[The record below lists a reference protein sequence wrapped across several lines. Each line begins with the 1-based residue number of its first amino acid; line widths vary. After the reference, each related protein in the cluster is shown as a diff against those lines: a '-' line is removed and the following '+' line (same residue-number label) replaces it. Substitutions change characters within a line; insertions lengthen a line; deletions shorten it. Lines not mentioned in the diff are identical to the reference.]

1 MAHYTAEIS
10 KSLSLSARGGSADS
24 ATLTTAPQ
32 CCKIQARTPNIKR
45 APMSSKLISDYLRKV
60 AEIYSK
66 GNATEHSYRGALQT
80 LLEELLP
87 GVAATHE
94 PKRVACGAPDYV
106 LTRRSGLPLG
116 YVEAKDLGAGLDD
129 DRHKEQFERYRRALG
144 NIIFTNYL
152 EFQLW
157 RGDKE
162 LMRVELA
169 ALQGNKIRRLPNNF
183 DQFDEL
189 IKLFESHDAQP
200 ISSSQELAR
209 RMADKARLLAYAV
222 ERALTGAT
230 PHRASTQDLGGQ
242 LAVFREYLISDL
254 SPREFADVYAQ
265 TIAYGMFAAR
275 LHDQTTGGGGD
286 FSRRKAAEL
295 IPESNPLLR
304 MFFQH
309 IAGYNLDN
317 RIQWIVDDLAAIFR
331 AVDVAELMK
340 DFVKTN
346 GRADPF
352 IHFYETFLGE
362 YDPRLRKG
370 RGVYYTPEPVVHF
383 IVRAVDDILKAEFRL
398 AQGLADTAKTTVKVN
413 TEEVD
418 KRSKTGFKQISKKA
432 PKVQILD
439 PAAGTGTFLA
449 QVVARI
455 YERFARQ
462 EGVWPSY
469 VKQELLP
476 RLNGFEVLMAPY
488 AMAHLK
494 LEMILERTGCK
505 LNGERLRIFLTNSL
519 EEYHIDNGVLLA
531 SWLSAESTEANLIK
545 RDAPVM
551 VVLGNPP
558 YSGISSNK
566 GDWITSLIDE
576 YKYIDDKH
584 FGEKKHWLNDDY
596 VKFIRYGEYLIDRNG
611 EGILAYINNHSF
623 LDNPTFRGMRW
634 HLLRSFDKIYILDLH
649 GNSKRKE
656 RSPDGS
662 PDKNVFDIQPGV
674 SINLFVKTGQKK
686 PDALGKVFHCDLF
699 GARESKYE
707 FLWRHS
713 LDKVKFKGLKPAA
726 PHYFF
731 TPRDYALESE
741 YQKGFSVADL
751 MPVATSGV
759 TTARDRFTIHYSAAE
774 VRETIETFL
783 GLSDQD
789 ARERFNLG
797 ADALDW
803 KVSLAR
809 KDLEDDGPD
818 YQRIVPIM
826 YRPFDCRHT
835 YYTGRDKGF
844 HCRPRE
850 KVMRHFL
857 VGENVGLI
865 VMRHAITDNWSHVQV
880 ANTLIE
886 ARIHYSNKGVSYLFP
901 LYLYPGSKP
910 RSKEQGIGEPPV
922 RKPNLNMDLVKE
934 IAANLKMEFAYED
947 EQRRNAFSPEDL
959 LDYIYAV
966 LHSPGYRKT
975 YRELLKTD
983 FPRAPFPADKK
994 RFRALVKLGAELR
1007 ALHLMES
1014 EKLNKLTTAYPQTGD
1029 NIVRQVKR
1037 EKDKVR
1043 INKTQ
1048 YFAKIPEVA
1057 WRFHIGGFQPAQKY
1071 LKDRKNR
1078 ELTFDEISHYQK
1090 IIIALVETAKIMQ
1103 KIDAHLPLKAS

>member
-1 MAHYTAEIS
+1 
-10 KSLSLSARGGSADS
+10 
-24 ATLTTAPQ
+24 
-32 CCKIQARTPNIKR
+32 
-45 APMSSKLISDYLRKV
+45 MSSKLISDYLREV

-66 GNATEHSYRGALQT
+66 GNATEHSYREHLSAL
-80 LLEELLP
+80 LKALLP
-87 GVAATHE
+87 DVTVTHE

-106 LTRRSGLPLG
+106 LTRRNGLPLG

-183 DQFDEL
+183 DQFVEL
-189 IKLFESHDAQP
+189 VKSFESHDAQT

-254 SPREFADVYAQ
+254 SPKEFADVYAQ

-275 LHDQTTGGGGD
+275 LHDQTTEGGGD

-362 YDPRLRKG
+362 YDPRLRKS

-398 AQGLADTAKTTVKVN
+398 AQGLADTAKTTVKIN

-656 RSPDGS
+656 KSPDGS
-662 PDKNVFDIQPGV
+662 PDKNVFDIQVGV

-686 PDALGKVFHCDLF
+686 PDALGKVFHFDLF

-713 LDKVKFKGLKPAA
+713 LNKVKFNSLKPAA

-731 TPRDYALESE
+731 TPRDYTLESE

-751 MPVATSGV
+751 MPVNTSGV
-759 TTARDRFTIHYSAAE
+759 ITSRDSLVIDSDESALLSRIKDFTDTSQSDEDIRRRYFGAPKTTRKYPAGDTRGWKL
-774 VRETIETFL
+774 IE
-783 GLSDQD
+783 
-789 ARERFNLG
+789 
-797 ADALDW
+797 
-803 KVSLAR
+803 AR
-809 KDLEDDGPD
+809 KKIANYPH
-818 YQRIVPIM
+818 RNIIKTIA
-826 YRPFDCRHT
+826 YRPFDHRHI
-835 YYTGRDKGF
+835 YYHSDMVDWG
-844 HCRPRE
+844 RE
-850 KVMRHFL
+850 KVMEHFL
-857 VGENVGLI
+857 AGENIGL
-865 VMRHAITDNWSHVQV
+865 VLSKQFKASPSYHHVFV
-880 ANTLIE
+880 AKEIFESSLV
-886 ARIHYSNKGVSYLFP
+886 SNKTGEIGYGFP
-901 LYLYPGSKP
+901 LYLYPGRKP
-910 RSKEQGIGEPPV
+910 RSKEQGIGEPPI

-934 IAANLKMEFAYED
+934 IAASVKMEFAYED
-947 EQRRNAFSPEDL
+947 EQRRNAFFPEDL

-966 LHSPGYRKT
+966 LHSPGYRET

-1037 EKDKVR
+1037 EKDKVH
-1043 INKTQ
+1043 INNTQ
-1048 YFAKIPEVA
+1048 HFAGVPEVA

-1103 KIDAHLPLKAS
+1103 KIDSHLPLKAS

>member
-1 MAHYTAEIS
+1 
-10 KSLSLSARGGSADS
+10 
-24 ATLTTAPQ
+24 
-32 CCKIQARTPNIKR
+32 
-45 APMSSKLISDYLRKV
+45 MSSKLIAAYLREV

-80 LLEELLP
+80 LLKALLP
-87 GVAATHE
+87 GVTVTHE
-94 PKRVACGAPDYV
+94 PKRAACGGPDYV
-106 LTRRSGLPLG
+106 LTRRNGLPLG
-116 YVEAKDLGAGLDD
+116 YVEAKDLGARLDD
-129 DRHKEQFERYRRALG
+129 DRHKEQFDRYRKALE
-144 NIIFTNYL
+144 NMIFTNYL

-183 DQFDEL
+183 DQLVEL
-189 IKLFESHDAQP
+189 IKSFESHDAQT
-200 ISSSQELAR
+200 ISSSHELAR
-209 RMADKARLLAYAV
+209 RMADKARLLALVV
-222 ERALTGAT
+222 ERALAGAG
-230 PHRASTQDLGGQ
+230 PQRASTQDLGGQ

-275 LHDQTTGGGGD
+275 LHDQTAGSGED
-286 FSRRKAAEL
+286 FSRRRAAEL
-295 IPESNPLLR
+295 VPQSNPLLR
-304 MFFQH
+304 KFFHH
-309 IAGYNLDN
+309 IAGYDLDS
-317 RIQWIVDDLAAIFR
+317 RVQWIVDDLADIFR
-331 AVDVAELMK
+331 ATNVAELMT

-362 YDPRLRKG
+362 YDPRLRKS

-383 IVRAVDDILKAEFRL
+383 IVRAVDDILKEEFHL
-398 AQGLADTAKTTVKVN
+398 AGGLADAAKTTVKVN

-418 KRSKTGFKQISKKA
+418 KHSPTGFKQISKEA
-432 PKVQILD
+432 HKVQILD
-439 PAAGTGTFLA
+439 PAVGTGTFLA
-449 QVVARI
+449 SVVARI
-455 YERFARQ
+455 YDYEKSAKQ
-462 EGVWPSY
+462 EGMWHGY
-469 VKQELLP
+469 VKQDLLP

-494 LEMILERTGCK
+494 LEMILQRTGCE

-519 EEYHIDNGVLLA
+519 EECHIDNGALLA
-531 SWLSAESTEANLIK
+531 SWLSAESMEANLIK

-558 YSGISSNK
+558 YKGESKNK
-566 GDWITSLIDE
+566 GSWMANLMGD
-576 YKYIDDKH
+576 YKQEPGGGKLR
-584 FGEKKHWLNDDY
+584 EKNPKWLNDDY
-596 VKFIRYGEYLIDRNG
+596 VKFIRYGQYFIDRNG
-611 EGILAYINNHSF
+611 EGALAYINNNGF
-623 LDNPTFRGMRW
+623 LDNLTFRGMRW
-634 HLLRSFDKIYILDLH
+634 RLLRSFDKIYILDLH
-649 GNSKRKE
+649 GNSQRKE
-656 RSPDGS
+656 RAPDGS
-662 PDKNVFDIQPGV
+662 PDKNVFDIRQGV
-674 SINLFVKTGQKK
+674 SINLFVKTGKK
-686 PDALGKVFHCDLF
+686 PDDALGKVFHFDLF
-699 GARESKYE
+699 GSRESKYE

-713 LDKVKFKGLKPAA
+713 LNKVKFKRLKPAA

-731 TPRDYALESE
+731 TPRDYSLESE

-751 MPVATSGV
+751 MPVSTSGV
-759 TTARDRFTIHYSAAE
+759 TTARDRFTIHHSAAE
-774 VRETIETFL
+774 VQETIETFL
-783 GLSDQD
+783 RLSDQD

-797 ADALDW
+797 ADVRDW

-818 YQRIVPIM
+818 YQRITPIM
-826 YRPFDCRHT
+826 YRPFDRRHT
-835 YYTGRDKGF
+835 YYTGRSKGF
-844 HCRPRE
+844 HCNPRE

-857 VGENVGLI
+857 AGENIGLI
-865 VMRHAITDNWSHVQV
+865 VTRHAITDNWSHVQV

-886 ARIHYSNKGVSYLFP
+886 ARIHYSNKGVANLLP

-910 RSKEQGIGEPPV
+910 RSREQGIGEPPS
-922 RKPNLNMDLVKE
+922 RKPNLNMDIVKE

-947 EQRRNAFSPEDL
+947 EQRRNAFFPEDL

-966 LHSPGYRKT
+966 LHSPGYRET
-975 YRELLKTD
+975 YRELLNTD

-994 RFRALVKLGAELR
+994 QFRALVNLGAELR

-1014 EKLNKLTTAYPQTGD
+1014 GKLNKLTTAYPQTGD

-1048 YFAKIPEVA
+1048 HFAEIPEVA
-1057 WRFHIGGFQPAQKY
+1057 WNFHIGGYQPAQKY
-1071 LKDRKNR
+1071 LKERKDR
-1078 ELTFDEISHYQK
+1078 ELTPDEIRHYQK
-1090 IIIALVETAKIMQ
+1090 IIVALVETEKITQ
-1103 KIDAHLPLKAS
+1103 EIDAHLPLRTS

>member
-1 MAHYTAEIS
+1 
-10 KSLSLSARGGSADS
+10 
-24 ATLTTAPQ
+24 
-32 CCKIQARTPNIKR
+32 
-45 APMSSKLISDYLRKV
+45 MSSKLIAVYLREV

-66 GNATEHSYRGALQT
+66 GNATEHSYRGELQT
-80 LLEELLP
+80 LLKALLP
-87 GVAATHE
+87 GVTVTHE
-94 PKRVACGAPDYV
+94 PKRVACGGPDYV
-106 LTRRSGLPLG
+106 LTRRNGLPLG
-116 YVEAKDLGAGLDD
+116 YVEAKDLGARLDD
-129 DRHKEQFERYRRALG
+129 DRHKEQFDRYRGALE
-144 NIIFTNYL
+144 NMIFTNYL

-183 DQFDEL
+183 DQFGEL
-189 IKLFESHDAQP
+189 IKSFESHDAQT
-200 ISSSQELAR
+200 ISSSHDLAR

-222 ERALTGAT
+222 ERALTDAA
-230 PHRASTQDLGGQ
+230 PRRASSQDLGGQ

-254 SPREFADVYAQ
+254 SPKEFADVYAQ

-275 LHDQTTGGGGD
+275 LHDQTTGSGND

-309 IAGYNLDN
+309 IAGFNLDN

-331 AVDVAELMK
+331 AVDVAELMT

-362 YDPRLRKG
+362 YDPRLRKS

-398 AQGLADTAKTTVKVN
+398 AQGLADTAKTTIKVD
-413 TEEVD
+413 TDEVD
-418 KRSKTGFKQISKKA
+418 KSSKTGFKQISKKA

-449 QVVARI
+449 QVVTRI
-455 YERFARQ
+455 YEKFARQ
-462 EGVWPSY
+462 KGVWPSY

-494 LEMILERTGCK
+494 LEMILQQTGCE
-505 LNGERLRIFLTNSL
+505 LNGERLRIFLSNSL

-558 YSGISSNK
+558 YSGVSSNK

-576 YKYIDDKH
+576 YKYIDGKH

-596 VKFIRYGEYLIDRNG
+596 VKFIRYGQYFIDRNG

-662 PDKNVFDIQPGV
+662 PDKNVFDIQVGV

-686 PDALGKVFHCDLF
+686 PETLGKVFHFDLF
-699 GARESKYE
+699 GERESKYE
-707 FLWRHS
+707 FLWSHS
-713 LDKVKFKGLKPAA
+713 LNKVKFKRLKPAA

-731 TPRDYALESE
+731 TPRDYRLESE

-751 MPVATSGV
+751 MPVNTSGIITSRDSLV
-759 TTARDRFTIHYSAAE
+759 IDSDESALLSRIKDFTDASQSDEDIRRRYFGAPKTARKYPAGDTR
-774 VRETIETFL
+774 
-783 GLSDQD
+783 G
-789 ARERFNLG
+789 
-797 ADALDW
+797 W
-803 KVSLAR
+803 KLVEAR
-809 KDLEDDGPD
+809 KKIANYPHRD
-818 YQRIVPIM
+818 IIKTIA
-826 YRPFDCRHT
+826 YRPFDHRHI
-835 YYTGRDKGF
+835 YYHSDMVDWG
-844 HCRPRE
+844 RE
-850 KVMRHFL
+850 KVMEHFL
-857 VGENVGLI
+857 VGENIGLALSKQFKASPDY
-865 VMRHAITDNWSHVQV
+865 HHVFV
-880 ANTLIE
+880 TKEIFESSLV
-886 ARIHYSNKGVSYLFP
+886 SNKTGEIGYGFP
-901 LYLYPGSKP
+901 LYLYPGRKP
-910 RSKEQGIGEPPV
+910 RSKEQGIGEPPM
-922 RKPNLNMDLVKE
+922 RKPNLNMDLVQE

-947 EQRRNAFSPEDL
+947 EQKRNAFFPEDL

-966 LHSPGYRKT
+966 LHSPSYRET

-994 RFRALVKLGAELR
+994 QFQALVKLGAELR
-1007 ALHLMES
+1007 ALHVMES
-1014 EKLNKLTTAYPQTGD
+1014 EKLNRLTTDYPKKGD

-1037 EKDKVR
+1037 EKNKVH
-1043 INKTQ
+1043 INNTQ
-1048 YFAKIPEVA
+1048 HFARVPEVA
-1057 WRFHIGGFQPAQKY
+1057 WNFHTGGFQPAQKY

-1090 IIIALVETAKIMQ
+1090 IIVALVETAKIMQ
-1103 KIDAHLPLKAS
+1103 KIDACLPLKAS

>member
-1 MAHYTAEIS
+1 MPSEPIAA
-10 KSLSLSARGGSADS
+10 
-24 ATLTTAPQ
+24 
-32 CCKIQARTPNIKR
+32 
-45 APMSSKLISDYLRKV
+45 YLRKV
-60 AEIYSK
+60 AETHSTSR
-66 GNATEHSYRGALQT
+66 ATEHSYRGHLQT

-87 GVAATHE
+87 GVAATNE
-94 PKRVACGAPDYV
+94 PKQVVDCGAPDYV
-106 LTRRSGLPLG
+106 LTRRNGLPLG

-129 DRHKEQFERYRRALG
+129 GRHKEQFERYRGALG
-144 NIIFTNYL
+144 NMMFTNYL
-152 EFQLW
+152 AFQLW
-157 RGDKE
+157 RGEQE
-162 LMRVELA
+162 LGRVEIA
-169 ALQGNKIRRLPNNF
+169 ALRGDKIRPLRDNF
-183 DQFDEL
+183 APFAEL
-189 IKLFESHDAQP
+189 LKAFGAYEAPP
-200 ISSSQELAR
+200 ISASQELAR
-209 RMADKARLLAYAV
+209 RMADKARLLALVV
-222 ERALTGAT
+222 ERALAGAG
-230 PHRASTQDLGGQ
+230 PQRASTQDLGGQ

-254 SPREFADVYAQ
+254 SPKEFADVYAQ

-275 LHDQTTGGGGD
+275 LHDQTAGDGGD

-295 IPESNPLLR
+295 VPQSNPLLR
-304 MFFQH
+304 KFFHH
-309 IAGYNLDN
+309 IAGYDLDS
-317 RIQWIVDDLAAIFR
+317 RIQWIVDDLADIFR
-331 AVDVAELMK
+331 ATNVAELMT

-362 YDPRLRKG
+362 YDPRLRKS

-383 IVRAVDDILKAEFRL
+383 IVRAVDDILKAEFHL
-398 AQGLADTAKTTVKVN
+398 AEGLADAAKTTVEID
-413 TEEVD
+413 TEEPD
-418 KRSKTGFKQISKKA
+418 KHSRSGFKRTVKEVH
-432 PKVQILD
+432 KVQVLD
-439 PAAGTGTFLA
+439 PATGTGTFLA

-455 YERFARQ
+455 YEKFARQ
-462 EGVWPSY
+462 EGRWHDY
-469 VKQELLP
+469 VKQDLLP

-494 LEMILERTGCK
+494 LEMILQQTGCE
-505 LNGERLRIFLTNSL
+505 LNSERLRIFLTNSL
-519 EEYHIDNGVLLA
+519 EEYHIDNGALLA

-545 RDAPVM
+545 KDAPVM

-558 YSGISSNK
+558 YKGESKNK
-566 GDWITSLIDE
+566 GSWMANLMGD
-576 YKYIDDKH
+576 YKQEPGGGKLR
-584 FGEKKHWLNDDY
+584 EKNPKWLNDDY
-596 VKFIRYGEYLIDRNG
+596 VKFIRYGQYFIDRNG
-611 EGILAYINNHSF
+611 EGVLAYINNHSF

-634 HLLRSFDKIYILDLH
+634 RLMRSFDKIYILDLH

-656 RSPDGS
+656 RAPDGS
-662 PDKNVFDIQPGV
+662 PDKNVFDIQQGV
-674 SINLFVKTGQKK
+674 SINLFVKTGKK
-686 PDALGKVFHCDLF
+686 SPEALGKVFHFDLF

-707 FLWRHS
+707 FLWNHS
-713 LDKVKFKGLKPAA
+713 LNKVKFNSLKPSA

-759 TTARDRFTIHYSAAE
+759 ITARDRFTIHHSAAE

-783 GLSDQD
+783 RLSDQD

-797 ADALDW
+797 TDARDW

-818 YQRIVPIM
+818 YQRIVSIM
-826 YRPFDCRHT
+826 YRPFDRRHT

-857 VGENVGLI
+857 AGENVGLVTI
-865 VMRHAITDNWSHVQV
+865 RRSREAQQNWGEIFVSEEIISGATAISSLDIN
-880 ANTLIE
+880 
-886 ARIHYSNKGVSYLFP
+886 YCFP

-922 RKPNLNMDLVKE
+922 RKPNLNMELVRE
-934 IAANLKMEFAYED
+934 IAANLKMEFAYEE

-966 LHSPGYRKT
+966 LHSPGYRET
-975 YRELLKTD
+975 YGELLKTD

-994 RFRALVKLGAELR
+994 QFRALVKLGAELR
-1007 ALHLMES
+1007 ALHLMKS

-1043 INKTQ
+1043 INDTQ
-1048 YFAKIPEVA
+1048 HFARVPEAA
-1057 WRFHIGGFQPAQKY
+1057 WRFHIGGYQPAQKY
-1071 LKDRKNR
+1071 LKDRKDR
-1078 ELTFDEISHYQK
+1078 KLAPDEIRHYQK
-1090 IIIALVETAKIMQ
+1090 IIVALVETAKIMQ
-1103 KIDAHLPLKAS
+1103 KIDARLSLKAR

>member
-1 MAHYTAEIS
+1 M
-10 KSLSLSARGGSADS
+10 SA
-24 ATLTTAPQ
+24 
-32 CCKIQARTPNIKR
+32 
-45 APMSSKLISDYLRKV
+45 KLIAVYLREV

-66 GNATEHSYRGALQT
+66 GNATEHSYRGDLQT
-80 LLEELLP
+80 LLKALLP
-87 GVAATHE
+87 GVTVTHE
-94 PKRVACGAPDYV
+94 PKRVDCGGPDYV
-106 LTRRSGLPLG
+106 LTRRNGLPLG
-116 YVEAKDLGAGLDD
+116 YVEAKDLSARLDD
-129 DRHKEQFERYRRALG
+129 DKHKEQFDRYRKALE

-157 RGDKE
+157 RGDRE

-183 DQFDEL
+183 DQFVEL
-189 IKLFESHDAQP
+189 IKSFESQDAQT
-200 ISSSQELAR
+200 ISSSHDLAR

-222 ERALTGAT
+222 EQALTGAA
-230 PHRASTQDLGGQ
+230 PRRASTQDLGGQ

-254 SPREFADVYAQ
+254 SAREFADVYAQ

-275 LHDQTTGGGGD
+275 LHDQTTGSGND

-309 IAGYNLDN
+309 IAGFNLDN
-317 RIQWIVDDLAAIFR
+317 RIQWVVDDLAAIFR
-331 AVDVAELMK
+331 AVDVAELMT

-362 YDPRLRKG
+362 YDPRLRKS

-398 AQGLADTAKTTVKVN
+398 AKGLADTAKTTIKVD

-418 KRSKTGFKQISKKA
+418 KHSKTGFKQISKKA

-455 YERFARQ
+455 YEKFARQ
-462 EGVWPSY
+462 KGVWPSY

-494 LEMILERTGCK
+494 LEMILQQTGCE
-505 LNGERLRIFLTNSL
+505 LNSERLRIFLSNSL

-531 SWLSAESTEANLIK
+531 SWLSAESMEANLIK

-558 YSGISSNK
+558 YSGVSSNK

-576 YKYIDDKH
+576 YKYIDGKH

-596 VKFIRYGEYLIDRNG
+596 VKFIRYGQYFIDRNG

-656 RSPDGS
+656 KSPDGS
-662 PDKNVFDIQPGV
+662 PDKNVFDIQVGV

-686 PDALGKVFHCDLF
+686 PETLGKVFHFDLF
-699 GARESKYE
+699 GERESKYE
-707 FLWRHS
+707 FLWSHS
-713 LDKVKFKGLKPAA
+713 LNKVKFKRLKPAA

-731 TPRDYALESE
+731 TPRDYRLESE

-751 MPVATSGV
+751 MPVNTSGII
-759 TTARDRFTIHYSAAE
+759 TSRDSLVIDSDESALLSRIKDFTDASQ
-774 VRETIETFL
+774 
-783 GLSDQD
+783 SDED
-789 ARERFNLG
+789 IRRRYFG
-797 ADALDW
+797 APKASRKYPAGDTRGW
-803 KVSLAR
+803 KLVEAR
-809 KDLEDDGPD
+809 KKIANYPHRD
-818 YQRIVPIM
+818 IIKTIA
-826 YRPFDCRHT
+826 YRPFDHRHI
-835 YYTGRDKGF
+835 YYHSDMVDWG
-844 HCRPRE
+844 RE
-850 KVMRHFL
+850 KVMEHFL
-857 VGENVGLI
+857 AGENIGLALSKQFKASPDY
-865 VMRHAITDNWSHVQV
+865 HHVFV
-880 ANTLIE
+880 TKEIFESSLV
-886 ARIHYSNKGVSYLFP
+886 SNKTGEIGYGFP
-901 LYLYPGSKP
+901 LYLYPGRKP

-922 RKPNLNMDLVKE
+922 RKPNLNMDLVRE
-934 IAANLKMEFAYED
+934 IAANLKMEFAYEE
-947 EQRRNAFSPEDL
+947 EQKRNDAFFPEDL

-966 LHSPGYRKT
+966 LHSPSYRET

-994 RFRALVKLGAELR
+994 QFRALVKLGAELR
-1007 ALHLMES
+1007 ALHVMES
-1014 EKLNKLTTAYPQTGD
+1014 EKLNKLTTDYPKKGD

-1037 EKDKVR
+1037 EKNKVH
-1043 INKTQ
+1043 INGTQ
-1048 YFAKIPEVA
+1048 HFARVPEVA
-1057 WRFHIGGFQPAQKY
+1057 WNFHIGGFQPAQKY

-1090 IIIALVETAKIMQ
+1090 IIVALVETAKIMQ
-1103 KIDAHLPLKAS
+1103 KIDPCLPLKAS

>member
-1 MAHYTAEIS
+1 
-10 KSLSLSARGGSADS
+10 
-24 ATLTTAPQ
+24 
-32 CCKIQARTPNIKR
+32 
-45 APMSSKLISDYLRKV
+45 MSSKLIAIYLREV

-80 LLEELLP
+80 LLKALLP
-87 GVAATHE
+87 DVTVTHE
-94 PKRVACGAPDYV
+94 PKRVDCGGPDYV
-106 LTRRSGLPLG
+106 LSRRNGLPLG
-116 YVEAKDLGAGLDD
+116 YVEAKDLSARLDD
-129 DRHKEQFERYRRALG
+129 DRHKEQFERYRKALE
-144 NIIFTNYL
+144 NMVFTNYL

-169 ALQGNKIRRLPNNF
+169 ALKGNKIRRLPNNF
-183 DQFDEL
+183 DQFVEL
-189 IKLFESHDAQP
+189 TKSFESHDAQT
-200 ISSSQELAR
+200 ISSSHDLAR
-209 RMADKARLLAYAV
+209 RMADKARLLALVV
-222 ERALTGAT
+222 ERALAGAG
-230 PHRASTQDLGGQ
+230 PQRASTQDLGGQ

-275 LHDQTTGGGGD
+275 LHDQTAGGGGD
-286 FSRRKAAEL
+286 FSRHKAAAL
-295 IPESNPLLR
+295 IPKSNPLLGN
-304 MFFQH
+304 FFEH
-309 IAGYNLDN
+309 VTGYNLDS
-317 RIQWIVDDLAAIFR
+317 RVQWIVDDLADIFR
-331 AVDVAELMK
+331 AVDVAELMT

-362 YDPRLRKG
+362 YDPRLRKS

-398 AQGLADTAKTTVKVN
+398 AQGLADTAKTTIKVD

-418 KRSKTGFKQISKKA
+418 KHSETGFKQISKKA

-455 YERFARQ
+455 YEKFARQ
-462 EGVWPSY
+462 KGIWPSY

-494 LEMILERTGCK
+494 LEMILQQTGCE
-505 LNGERLRIFLTNSL
+505 LNGERLRIFLSNSL

-531 SWLSAESTEANLIK
+531 SWLSAESMEANLIK

-558 YSGISSNK
+558 YSGVSSNK

-576 YKYIDDKH
+576 YKYIDGKH

-596 VKFIRYGEYLIDRNG
+596 VKFIRYGQYFIDRNG
-611 EGILAYINNHSF
+611 EGVLAYINNHSF

-662 PDKNVFDIQPGV
+662 PDKNVFDIQVGV

-686 PDALGKVFHCDLF
+686 PETLGKVFHFDLF
-699 GARESKYE
+699 GERESKYE
-707 FLWRHS
+707 FLWSHS
-713 LDKVKFKGLKPAA
+713 LNKVKFKRLKPAA

-731 TPRDYALESE
+731 TPRDYSLESE

-751 MPVATSGV
+751 MPVNTSGII
-759 TTARDRFTIHYSAAE
+759 TSRDSLVIDSDENALLSRINDFTDASQ
-774 VRETIETFL
+774 
-783 GLSDQD
+783 SDED
-789 ARERFNLG
+789 IRRRYFG
-797 ADALDW
+797 APKTSRKYPAGDTRGW
-803 KVSLAR
+803 KLVEAR
-809 KDLEDDGPD
+809 KKIANYPHRD
-818 YQRIVPIM
+818 IIKTIA
-826 YRPFDCRHT
+826 YRPFDHRHI
-835 YYTGRDKGF
+835 YYHSDMVDWG
-844 HCRPRE
+844 RE
-850 KVMRHFL
+850 KVMEHFL
-857 VGENVGLI
+857 AGENIGLALSKQFKASPGY
-865 VMRHAITDNWSHVQV
+865 HHVFV
-880 ANTLIE
+880 TKEIFESSLV
-886 ARIHYSNKGVSYLFP
+886 SNKTGEIGYGFP
-901 LYLYPGSKP
+901 LYLYPGRKP

-922 RKPNLNMDLVKE
+922 RKPNLNLDLVKE
-934 IAANLKMEFAYED
+934 IAANLKMEFAYEE
-947 EQRRNAFSPEDL
+947 EQRRNAFSAEDL

-966 LHSPGYRKT
+966 LHSPSYRET

-994 RFRALVKLGAELR
+994 QFRALVKLGAELR
-1007 ALHLMES
+1007 TLHVMES
-1014 EKLNKLTTAYPQTGD
+1014 EKLNRLTTDYPKKGD

-1037 EKDKVR
+1037 EKNKVH
-1043 INKTQ
+1043 INNTQ
-1048 YFAKIPEVA
+1048 HFARVPEVA
-1057 WRFHIGGFQPAQKY
+1057 WNFYIGSFQPAQKY

-1090 IIIALVETAKIMQ
+1090 IIVALVETAKIMQ
-1103 KIDAHLPLKAS
+1103 KIDARLPLKAS

>member
-1 MAHYTAEIS
+1 
-10 KSLSLSARGGSADS
+10 
-24 ATLTTAPQ
+24 
-32 CCKIQARTPNIKR
+32 
-45 APMSSKLISDYLRKV
+45 MSSKLIAVYLREV

-80 LLEELLP
+80 LLKALLP
-87 GVAATHE
+87 QVTVTHE
-94 PKRVACGAPDYV
+94 PKRVACGGPDYV
-106 LTRRSGLPLG
+106 LTRRNGLPLG
-116 YVEAKDLGAGLDD
+116 YVEAKDLGVRLDD
-129 DRHKEQFERYRRALG
+129 DRHKEQFDRYRKALE
-144 NIIFTNYL
+144 NIMFTNYL

-157 RGDKE
+157 RGEQE

-169 ALQGNKIRRLPNNF
+169 ALQGNKIRRLRGNF
-183 DQFDEL
+183 SRFADL
-189 IKLFESHDAQP
+189 IKEFGDCKAQT
-200 ISSSQELAR
+200 ISSSHDLAR

-222 ERALTGAT
+222 EQALTGAA
-230 PHRASTQDLGGQ
+230 PRRASTQDLGGQ

-265 TIAYGMFAAR
+265 TIVYGMFAAR
-275 LHDQTTGGGGD
+275 LHDQTTGSGND

-309 IAGYNLDN
+309 IAGFNLDN

-331 AVDVAELMK
+331 AVDVAELMT

-362 YDPRLRKG
+362 YDPRLRKS

-398 AQGLADTAKTTVKVN
+398 AKGLADTAKTTIKVD

-455 YERFARQ
+455 YEKFARQ
-462 EGVWPSY
+462 KGVWPSY

-494 LEMILERTGCK
+494 LEMILQQTGCE
-505 LNGERLRIFLTNSL
+505 LNGERLRIFLSNSL

-531 SWLSAESTEANLIK
+531 SWLSAESMEANLIK

-558 YSGISSNK
+558 YKGESKNK
-566 GDWITSLIDE
+566 GSWMANLMGD
-576 YKYIDDKH
+576 YKEDPGGGKLR
-584 FGEKKHWLNDDY
+584 EKNLKGLNDDY
-596 VKFIRYGEYLIDRNG
+596 VKFIRYGQYFIDRNG
-611 EGILAYINNHSF
+611 EGVLAYINNNSF
-623 LDNPTFRGMRW
+623 LDNLTFRGMRW

-662 PDKNVFDIQPGV
+662 PDKNVFDIQLGV

-686 PDALGKVFHCDLF
+686 PETLGKVFHFDLF
-699 GARESKYE
+699 GERESKYE
-707 FLWRHS
+707 FLWNHS
-713 LDKVKFKGLKPAA
+713 LNQVKFNSLKPVA

-731 TPRDYALESE
+731 TPRDYRLESE
-741 YQKGFSVADL
+741 YQKGFSVKDL

-783 GLSDQD
+783 GLSDQE

-797 ADALDW
+797 ADARDW

-809 KDLEDDGPD
+809 RDLLDDGPD

-826 YRPFDCRHT
+826 YRPFDRRYT
-835 YYTGRDKGF
+835 YYTGRDRGF
-844 HCRPRE
+844 HSRPRE
-850 KVMRHFL
+850 TVMRHFL
-857 VGENVGLI
+857 AGENVGLVTI
-865 VMRHAITDNWSHVQV
+865 RHSRETQRNWGEIFLSEEIISGTTAISSLDKN
-880 ANTLIE
+880 
-886 ARIHYSNKGVSYLFP
+886 YCFP
-901 LYLYPGSKP
+901 LYLYPGRKP
-910 RSKEQGIGEPPV
+910 RSKEQGIGEPPM
-922 RKPNLNMDLVKE
+922 RKPNLNMDLVQE
-934 IAANLKMEFAYED
+934 IAANLKMEFAYEE
-947 EQRRNAFSPEDL
+947 EQKRNAFSPEDL

-966 LHSPGYRKT
+966 LHSPSYRET
-975 YRELLKTD
+975 YRELLKSD

-994 RFRALVKLGAELR
+994 QFRALVKLGAELR
-1007 ALHLMES
+1007 ALHVMES
-1014 EKLNKLTTAYPQTGD
+1014 EKLNRLTTDYPKKGD

-1037 EKDKVR
+1037 EKNKVH
-1043 INKTQ
+1043 INDTQ
-1048 YFAKIPEVA
+1048 HFARVPEVA
-1057 WRFHIGGFQPAQKY
+1057 WNFHIGGFQPAQKY

-1090 IIIALVETAKIMQ
+1090 IIVALVETAKIMQ
-1103 KIDAHLPLKAS
+1103 KIDARLPLKAS